1 MGGEVQIK
9 IFFLLLVPLLIFDS
23 NRLLWFVVVNA
34 AAGGCVYLVTN
45 IWIDWLEE
53 TTLTTI
59 AETEFD
65 LWNIFYPGV
74 SFCSNNKVDSDSW
87 AVFEALQRAKFDEV
101 GIESNL
107 R

>member
-1 MGGEVQIK
+1 MTG
-9 IFFLLLVPLLIFDS
+9 
-23 NRLLWFVVVNA
+23 

-65 LWNIFYPGV
+65 IWNIFYPGV

-87 AVFEALQRAKFDEV
+87 AVFEARQRAKYKNQV
-101 GIESNL
+101 GIKSNL
-107 R
+107 RFILVTTQAQKTKVKYCSIG

>member
-1 MGGEVQIK
+1 M
-9 IFFLLLVPLLIFDS
+9 LVPLLIFDS

-101 GIESNL
+101 GIKSNL

>member
-1 MGGEVQIK
+1 M
-9 IFFLLLVPLLIFDS
+9 
-23 NRLLWFVVVNA
+23 
-34 AAGGCVYLVTN
+34 VTN

-101 GIESNL
+101 GIKSNL
-107 R
+107 RFINLGKYLMIGSFSDVLKRTRRV